1 MNTNMERK
9 KSGKHGL
16 FNLQTQRTE
25 ATRNSRK
32 IQKESNTNLAG
43 SLSQSLS
50 LTEGGPDSHVIKPK
64 KGS

>member
-32 IQKESNTNLAG
+32 IHANAN
-43 SLSQSLS
+43 
-50 LTEGGPDSHVIKPK
+50 DSIEQ
-64 KGS
+64 